1 MANNVAKSISRSL
14 HKVAFQIQK
23 HSPEILMCAGI
34 VGGVASAVMACKATT
49 KVNGILAKAKDQV
62 QGIHQVREVPELQ
75 QMYVEE
81 YGEEYTEEQSKK
93 DLAITYAQTGIEFA
107 KLYGPSV
114 VLGAVSIGCI
124 LASGNIM
131 RKRNAA
137 LTAAYAVVD
146 KGFKQYRERLID
158 RFGNELDR
166 ELRYNIKTEQVEE
179 TVVDEDGKEKT
190 VTTTIQKAEP
200 QDIPTTSK
208 IYCEGCK
215 GWDKNP
221 EYNRIFLTQV
231 QAWANDRLQA
241 RGHLFLNEVYDAL
254 GINITEEGNSLGW
267 VYDESNPELHNY
279 VDFGFADIDNER
291 KRAFVNGDERN
302 VWLDF
307 NYDGNVWALRK

>member
-1 MANNVAKSISRSL
+1 MANNIAKTISRSL
-14 HKVAFQIQK
+14 NTVAFQVRK
-23 HSPEILMCAGI
+23 HSPKILMGAGI

-49 KVNGILAKAKDQV
+49 KLNDVLAEAKDLV
-62 QGIHQVREVPELQ
+62 QGIHQVRDTPELQ
-75 QMYVEE
+75 QMYLERNGV
-81 YGEEYTEEQSKK
+81 EYTEEQSKK
-93 DLAITYAQTGIEFA
+93 ELAAVYVHTGLELA
-107 KLYGPSV
+107 KLYGPAIT
-114 VLGAVSIGCI
+114 LGAASICSI

-131 RKRNAA
+131 HKRNAA
-137 LTAAYAVVD
+137 LTAAYTVVD

-166 ELRYNIKTEQVEE
+166 ELRYNIKTEQIEE
-179 TVVDEDGKEKT
+179 TVIDEDGKEKT
-190 VTTTIQKAEP
+190 VTTTIQKVDP
-200 QDIPTTSK
+200 KDIPTTSK